1 MSEMQVFKR
10 FLSVRSLSILTIIAF
25 LLLTLGVAVSWNTPV
40 TGYDISIYSSTPLI
54 YWIALIFGIAVSFLL
69 IITDICSQSLPRYL
83 QVIKWILLAFCM
95 ISLTYLLTIRG
106 YYGYNFNGDTGTHI
120 GHINAALASGTLSVI
135 YPNLNIHT
143 MFLHNLSGLDVIYLT
158 KVTPPLF
165 ILLFIVGIYLLAREI
180 FPNNGMAVLSA
191 FAACA
196 LPFGVV
202 SNYTGSLP
210 LACYLPYTPA
220 LLFFSV
226 FCLYIVYRIV
236 NTQSSNKAFL
246 VLGIL
251 LFVSALFYHI
261 LACAVLMLF
270 VAVLCGWIIIKRGL
284 YRNVVP
290 VVTSLLTIV
299 GTTVIAWVFWTTL
312 MQYLNIPVR
321 SLYNA
326 LFEQETGTAFSAEMS
341 DMAGTASRMDLID
354 VLDVL
359 IKQFG
364 STGLVMLLIA
374 LALPIV
380 YFGVR
385 KRLEFLNV
393 VPFYIMIVPILS
405 IAGVSFISSMSFQP
419 GRMVMFVTIVGI
431 LLSGVVLYTLLQ
443 YVVKGEK
450 KLWRVVSVLM
460 LIGILMPLF
469 VLGLQM
475 YYPGIEVRVGSL
487 ENTYAEVDV
496 INLYFEKGNLD
507 YSLIGK
513 GGFVIYRYAHLLYGG
528 MYVNNSNTLVPIQ
541 KQGLI
546 DNIPNHFWYNQY
558 DSVQRWLSG
567 TNYIIISNKV
577 RHIEEIY
584 KYIGSSRPFVPDDY
598 EHFAFDSGVNK
609 IIENGVLIIYLGNGV
624 ANKG

>member
-25 LLLTLGVAVSWNTPV
+25 LLLTLGVVVSWNTPV

-69 IITDICSQSLPRYL
+69 MISDIFSQSLPRYL

-196 LPFGVV
+196 LPFGAV
-202 SNYTGSLP
+202 SNYTGGIP

-261 LACAVLMLF
+261 LACAVLLLF
-270 VAVLCGWIIIKRGL
+270 VAVLCGWVIIKRNW

-299 GTTVIAWVFWTTL
+299 GTTVIAWVFWIAL
-312 MQYLNIPVR
+312 MQYLRIPVN
-321 SLYNA
+321 SLYSA
-326 LFEQETGTAFSAEMS
+326 LFEQDTGTVYSDEMS
-341 DMAGTASRMDLID
+341 DLTGIVFGMDFVDI
-354 VLDVL
+354 LDVL
-359 IKQFG
+359 TSKFG
-364 STGLVMLLIA
+364 STGLIMLLIA
-374 LALPIV
+374 CALPIV
-380 YFGVR
+380 YVGIR
-385 KRLEFLNV
+385 KRQGFLNV
-393 VPFYIMIVPILS
+393 VPFYIVIVPILGV
-405 IAGVSFISSMSFQP
+405 AGVSLASSLSFQP

-431 LLSGVVLYTLLQ
+431 LLSGVLLYSLLQ

-450 KLWRVVSVLM
+450 KLYRFVSVMM
-460 LIGILMPLF
+460 LVGILVSLF
-469 VLGLQM
+469 LLGLYM
-475 YYPGIEVRVGSL
+475 YYPTIGVHGGSMSD
-487 ENTYAEVDV
+487 NTLAQSEAM
-496 INLYFEKGNLD
+496 NFYFVHGNLD
-507 YSLIGK
+507 YSYLGLGYQPLTK
-513 GGFVIYRYAHLLYGG
+513 RYSKLLYGEE
-528 MYVNNSNTLVPIQ
+528 YVP
-541 KQGLI
+541 
-546 DNIPNHFWYNQY
+546 NIVSPVHSRDISEGVVTYHFGYDKYDELADSISDASYLLMDAKSLSFNRNYEAWKKYRHYWYESEYEHLDY
-558 DSVQRWLSG
+558 DSSVKR
-567 TNYIIISNKV
+567 IM
-577 RHIEEIY
+577 
-584 KYIGSSRPFVPDDY
+584 D
-598 EHFAFDSGVNK
+598 
-609 IIENGVLIIYLGNGV
+609 NGDEKWYLLT
-624 ANKG
+624 

>member
-1 MSEMQVFKR
+1 MSEIQLFKR
-10 FLSVRSLSILTIIAF
+10 VCSVRSLSILTILAF
-25 LLLTLGVAVSWNTPV
+25 LLLTLGIAVSWNTPV
-40 TGYDISIYSSTPLI
+40 TGYDISIYASTPLI
-54 YWIALIFGIAVSFLL
+54 YWIALIFGIVVSFLL
-69 IITDICSQSLPRYL
+69 IICDICSKSLPRHL
-83 QVIKWILLAFCM
+83 QVIKWVLLAFCM

-120 GHINAALASGTLSVI
+120 GHILAGLASGTLNGI
-135 YPNLNIHT
+135 YPNLYIHT

-165 ILLFIVGIYLLAREI
+165 ILLFIVGIYLLSREI
-180 FPNNGMAVLSA
+180 FPKKEMAVLSA

-261 LACAVLMLF
+261 LACAVLLLF
-270 VAVLCGWIIIKRGL
+270 VVVLCGWIIIKRGL

-290 VVTSLLTIV
+290 VITSLLTII
-299 GTTVIAWVFWTTL
+299 GTTVIAWVFWTAL
-312 MQYLNIPVR
+312 MQYLNVPVR

-326 LFEQETGTAFSAEMS
+326 LFEQDTGTAYS
-341 DMAGTASRMDLID
+341 DSLSSMAGTASGMDLID

-385 KRLEFLNV
+385 KRQEFLNV
-393 VPFYIMIVPILS
+393 VPFYIVIVPLLGVAGFS
-405 IAGVSFISSMSFQP
+405 LIAPVSFQP
-419 GRMVMFVTIVGI
+419 GRIVMFVTIVGI
-431 LLSGVVLYTLLQ
+431 LLSGVVLYTLLR

-460 LIGILMPLF
+460 LIGILVPLF

-475 YYPGIEVRVGSL
+475 YYPGMEVRSSFSANTLAQVDGL
-487 ENTYAEVDV
+487 EF
-496 INLYFEKGNLD
+496 YFERGNLD
-507 YSLIGK
+507 YSVVGPADYVL
-513 GGFVIYRYAHLLYGG
+513 FRYANLLYNGN
-528 MYVNNSNTLVPIQ
+528 YVNNSNVSVTIQRNFDPID
-541 KQGLI
+541 I
-546 DNIPNHFWYNQY
+546 TPEHFGYNQHN
-558 DSVQRWLSG
+558 SIRGWIPG
-567 TNYIIISNKV
+567 TSYFMVSNKE
-577 RHIEEIY
+577 RHHEEIY
-584 KYIGSSRPFVPDDY
+584 NYLGSIPFVAEDY
-598 EHFAFDSGVNK
+598 EHFAFDSAVNN
-609 IIENGVLIIYLGNGV
+609 IMENGEVIITIGQ
-624 ANKG
+624 